1 MLVNV
6 VMHRFH
12 IWVGALIGFL
22 SWQHAGHF
30 KVYRDESLRSYP
42 PANFRVLSPKYM
54 VCLAIGIYLLP
65 QGGNNG

>member
-1 MLVNV
+1 MLVSV

-54 VCLAIGIYLLP
+54 VYLAIGIYLLP